1 MIKTSTDSDIVKYI
15 YNQFNNKEKIDFE
28 SKILFD
34 SNLNNLIEDYYFI
47 IDEIEKIDLKPNKK
61 LLENIM
67 VFSKSYVKK

>member
-34 SNLNNLIEDYYFI
+34 SNLNNLTEDYYFI

-61 LLENIM
+61 LLKNIM
-67 VFSKSYVKK
+67 SFSKSYVK

>member
-28 SKILFD
+28 SKLLFD
-34 SNLNNLIEDYYFI
+34 SNLNKLKEDYYFI

-61 LLENIM
+61 LLKNIM
-67 VFSKSYVKK
+67 SFSKSYVK

>member
-34 SNLNNLIEDYYFI
+34 SNLNNLTEDYYFI

>member
-28 SKILFD
+28 SKLLFD
-34 SNLNNLIEDYYFI
+34 SNLNNLTEDYYFI

-67 VFSKSYVKK
+67 NFSKSYVK

>member
-34 SNLNNLIEDYYFI
+34 SNLNNLTEDYYFI

-67 VFSKSYVKK
+67 VFSKSYIKK

>member
-28 SKILFD
+28 SKLLFD
-34 SNLNNLIEDYYFI
+34 SNLNNLKEDYYFI

-67 VFSKSYVKK
+67 NFSKSYVK

>member
-28 SKILFD
+28 SKLLFD
-34 SNLNNLIEDYYFI
+34 SNLNNLIENYYFI

-67 VFSKSYVKK
+67 AFSKSYVK

>member
-15 YNQFNNKEKIDFE
+15 YNQFDNKEKIDFE
-28 SKILFD
+28 SKLLFD

-67 VFSKSYVKK
+67 FFSKSYVK

>member
-28 SKILFD
+28 SKLLFD
-34 SNLNNLIEDYYFI
+34 SNLNKLIEDYYFI

-67 VFSKSYVKK
+67 SFSKSYVK

>member
-28 SKILFD
+28 SKLLFD
-34 SNLNNLIEDYYFI
+34 SNLNNLKEDYYFI
-47 IDEIEKIDLKPNKK
+47 IDEIEKIDLNPNKK

-67 VFSKSYVKK
+67 NFSKSYVK

>member
-15 YNQFNNKEKIDFE
+15 YNQFDNKEKIDFE
-28 SKILFD
+28 SKLLFD

-61 LLENIM
+61 LLKNIM
-67 VFSKSYVKK
+67 SFSKSYVK

>member
-28 SKILFD
+28 SKLLFD

-47 IDEIEKIDLKPNKK
+47 IDEIEKIDLKPTKK
-61 LLENIM
+61 LLKNIM
-67 VFSKSYVKK
+67 SFSKSYVK

>member
-28 SKILFD
+28 SKLLFD

-47 IDEIEKIDLKPNKK
+47 IDEIEKIIVSFMIIFGTK
-61 LLENIM
+61 
-67 VFSKSYVKK
+67 

>member
-28 SKILFD
+28 SKLLFD
-34 SNLNNLIEDYYFI
+34 SKLNNLIEDYYFI

-61 LLENIM
+61 LLKNIM
-67 VFSKSYVKK
+67 SFSKSYVK

>member
-15 YNQFNNKEKIDFE
+15 YNQFNNKEKTDFE

-34 SNLNNLIEDYYFI
+34 SNLNNLKEDYYFI

-61 LLENIM
+61 LLKNIM
-67 VFSKSYVKK
+67 SFSKSYVK

>member
-15 YNQFNNKEKIDFE
+15 YNQFNNKEKTDFE

-34 SNLNNLIEDYYFI
+34 SNLNNLIEEYYFI

-67 VFSKSYVKK
+67 SFSKSYVK

>member
-28 SKILFD
+28 SKLLFD

-47 IDEIEKIDLKPNKK
+47 IDEIVKIDLKPNKK

-67 VFSKSYVKK
+67 NFSKSYVK

>member
-28 SKILFD
+28 SKLLFD

-67 VFSKSYVKK
+67 NFSKSYVK

>member
-28 SKILFD
+28 SKLLFD

-47 IDEIEKIDLKPNKK
+47 VDEIEKIDLKPNKK
-61 LLENIM
+61 LLKNIM
-67 VFSKSYVKK
+67 SFSKSYVK

>member
-1 MIKTSTDSDIVKYI
+1 MIKTSTESDIVKYI

-28 SKILFD
+28 SKLLFD

-67 VFSKSYVKK
+67 NFSKSYVK

>member
-28 SKILFD
+28 SKLLFD

-47 IDEIEKIDLKPNKK
+47 IDEIEKINLKPNKK

-67 VFSKSYVKK
+67 NFSKSYVK

>member
-34 SNLNNLIEDYYFI
+34 SDLNNLIEDYHFI
-47 IDEIEKIDLKPNKK
+47 IDEMEKIDLKPNKK
-61 LLENIM
+61 LIKNIM
-67 VFSKSYVKK
+67 SFSKSYVK

>member
-15 YNQFNNKEKIDFE
+15 YNQFDNKEKIDFE
-28 SKILFD
+28 SKLLFD

-47 IDEIEKIDLKPNKK
+47 IDEIEKINLKPNKK

-67 VFSKSYVKK
+67 NFSKSYVK

>member
-15 YNQFNNKEKIDFE
+15 YNQFDNKEKIDFE
-28 SKILFD
+28 SKLLFD
-34 SNLNNLIEDYYFI
+34 SNLNKLIEDYYFI

-67 VFSKSYVKK
+67 SFSKSYVK

>member
-28 SKILFD
+28 SKLLFD

-47 IDEIEKIDLKPNKK
+47 INEIEKVDLKPNKK

-67 VFSKSYVKK
+67 FFSKSYVK

>member
-28 SKILFD
+28 SKLLFD

>member
-28 SKILFD
+28 SKLLFD
-34 SNLNNLIEDYYFI
+34 SNLNNLIEDYCFI

-61 LLENIM
+61 LLKNIM
-67 VFSKSYVKK
+67 SFSKSYVK